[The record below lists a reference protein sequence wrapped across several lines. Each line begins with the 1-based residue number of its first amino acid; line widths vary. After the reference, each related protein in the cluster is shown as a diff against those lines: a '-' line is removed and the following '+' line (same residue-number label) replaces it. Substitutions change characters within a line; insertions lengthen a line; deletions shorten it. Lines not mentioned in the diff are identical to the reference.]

1 MAGLTV
7 YSKDGQTVRTVLNK
21 WQYNGEYMGDRK
33 ITATVNSPV
42 KIDWQ
47 IDDYVYLRGQYF
59 KIKATPP
66 AKKQAR
72 RGEYGAGLVYENVV
86 FQSIVN
92 DLVVI
97 QFKDYT
103 IGDNLLHYSGLD
115 TFSFYMTKPDDLANR
130 ILANLILAYGEG
142 VWNIII
148 ATEDVYD
155 SDGEI
160 LVHGT
165 PIEITDKS
173 VSVSSGTNLHD
184 ALNLYNSMF
193 ELNYIITV
201 INGVNTIIVGGDTTI
216 NVDSWGYGEGRGLKS
231 LTQSRDES
239 EAIVTRLHAYGST
252 RNLPFRYYNKK
263 YNDKVYYPE
272 LFDENGKYLLE
283 ATYINKLML
292 PYNNWVIKSKM
303 YDAYIDSETIA
314 KYGLREGTV
323 TFDGSDEKWQEIY
336 PSLEGMRIHHISPG
350 MTGYYTGASEEQ
362 QTIFTT
368 LQAWLADQTGHTY
381 SEAWEFLA
389 RILIDYNNEDKTQ
402 IPLVSGWR
410 NLVQA
415 FYAGTNPHSYCQYIE
430 YQVNEYQYVDAHLAR
445 GGISKRK
452 IEGTNRYL
460 IANGSFEVY
469 FYYYEP
475 EWTII
480 SGYGLDNYNVNRYG
494 LGSSAGAWVNR
505 GKLVIGE
512 ISTPYHWEETEGS
525 DYEFEDGVK
534 VRQLIIITKENV
546 TPMQIAKYNSAA
558 ATAFVNTFQAKL
570 NELMYKDGIYQPWS
584 TELDISRNHQ
594 YKITQAQINQVTSY
608 LYNHV
613 PDNEGR
619 LDMLVEGSGVIDNGV
634 MDDNSGKKE
643 RKTDTNGAPIEDE
656 FYVTIPQVFFNIEDF
671 FDPYDKPMLC
681 MKSGMCAGRSFEIL
695 GCEELSPWEAGYRL
709 RIARDDSD
717 IDTMNMYF
725 PNSVFQLQSG
735 DQYVLTG
742 IYMPDIYVESAEVR
756 LLNQAEEYLAEY
768 DHEVYQYAPEL
779 DNQFLASHPA
789 LANKIQ
795 EGLTI
800 QFNDRDAGDEEGTTG
815 DLNAGD
821 VKRYIKTLTIKYQEE
836 YLPKYEVALTEKPQ
850 NVTLQQMLG
859 K

>member
-7 YSKDGQTVRTVLNK
+7 YSKDGQTVRTVLSK

-33 ITATVNSPV
+33 VTATVHSPV

-97 QFKDYT
+97 QFKDYV

-115 TFSFYMTKPDDLANR
+115 AFSFYMTKPDDLANR

-160 LVHGT
+160 IVHGT

-184 ALNLYNSMF
+184 ALNLYNSLF

-263 YNDKVYYPE
+263 YNDNTQYPE
-272 LFDENGKYLLE
+272 LFDENDKYLLE

-323 TFDGSDEKWQEIY
+323 TFDGSDENWKEIY
-336 PSLEGMRIHHISPG
+336 PSIENMNISDIRAG
-350 MTGYYTGASEEQ
+350 MTGYYTGANLEEQ
-362 QTIFTT
+362 TIQST
-368 LQAWLADQTGHTY
+368 LQAWLKDHTGRTSNEVFEFFTTY
-381 SEAWEFLA
+381 LCDFNAIDKKKPPLA
-389 RILIDYNNEDKTQ
+389 KD
-402 IPLVSGWR
+402 W
-410 NLVQA
+410 QA
-415 FYAGTNPHSYCQYIE
+415 LMRAFCAGINIYSYCTRIE
-430 YQVNEYQYVDAHLAR
+430 YQATSYEWTNPDHLVK
-445 GGISKRK
+445 GTPLTMK
-452 IEGTNRYL
+452 IEGTSPVRTL
-460 IANGSFEVY
+460 IANGSAEVY
-469 FYYYEP
+469 WHSYRP
-475 EWTII
+475 EWNII
-480 SGYGLDNYNVNRYG
+480 SGHNVDVVTENRYG
-494 LGSSAGAWVNR
+494 LGCPTGAWVNR
-505 GKLVIGE
+505 SYIVVKAYESSYGF
-512 ISTPYHWEETEGS
+512 S
-525 DYEFEDGVK
+525 DVYEYEYGYEVTK
-534 VRQLIIITKENV
+534 RMIITE
-546 TPMQIAKYNSAA
+546 TPMTPEQSQKYNSSE
-558 ATAFVNTFQAKL
+558 ATQLTEDFMTLL
-570 NELMYKDGIYQPWS
+570 NQLMYKDGEYLPWNTS
-584 TELDISRNHQ
+584 LEVSRNHS
-594 YKITQAQINQVTSY
+594 YKITQEQIDSITRYIDSN
-608 LYNHV
+608 V
-613 PDNEGR
+613 PENKGR
-619 LDMLVEGSGVIDNGV
+619 LDMLVEGSNIADTGT
-634 MDDNSGKKE
+634 KE
-643 RKTDTNGAPIEDE
+643 NANDETDTQGNEIASE
-656 FYVTIPQVFFNIEDF
+656 FYVNIPQVFFNVEDF

-695 GCEELSPWEAGYRL
+695 GCEELSPWEAGYKLRL
-709 RIARDDSD
+709 ARDDSD

-756 LLNQAEEYLAEY
+756 LLNQAREYLAEY

>member
-7 YSKDGQTVRTVLNK
+7 YSKDGQTVRTVLSK

-33 ITATVNSPV
+33 VTATVNSPV

-97 QFKDYT
+97 QFKDYV
-103 IGDNLLHYSGLD
+103 IDDNLLHYSGLD

-216 NVDSWGYGEGRGLKS
+216 NVDSWGYGAGRGLKS

-263 YNDKVYYPE
+263 YNDNIQYPE

-292 PYNNWVIKSKM
+292 PYDNWIIKSKM
-303 YDAYIDSETIA
+303 YDAYIDSETID

-323 TFDGSDEKWQEIY
+323 TFDGSDENWKEIY
-336 PSLEGMRIHHISPG
+336 PSIENMNISDIRAG
-350 MTGYYTGASEEQ
+350 MTGYNTGANLEEQ
-362 QTIFTT
+362 TIQST
-368 LQAWLADQTGHTY
+368 LQAWLEDHTGRTSNEVFEFFTTY
-381 SEAWEFLA
+381 LCDFNAE
-389 RILIDYNNEDKTQ
+389 NKTKP
-402 IPLVSGWR
+402 PLTKDWQALMR
-410 NLVQA
+410 A
-415 FYAGTNPHSYCQYIE
+415 FYAGINIYSYCSRIE
-430 YQVNEYQYVDAHLAR
+430 YQATRYEWISQAHWAKGKPLTR
-445 GGISKRK
+445 T
-452 IEGTNRYL
+452 IEGTSPVRTL
-460 IANGSFEVY
+460 IANGPFELY
-469 FYYYEP
+469 WFNYKP
-475 EWTII
+475 EWDII
-480 SGYGLDNYNVNRYG
+480 SGHNVDVTPANRYG
-494 LGSSAGAWVNR
+494 IGCPTDAWVNR
-505 GKLVIGE
+505 SYIIANVSENTYGYLVPG
-512 ISTPYHWEETEGS
+512 
-525 DYEFEDGVK
+525 FESESGYVVTK
-534 VRQLIIITKENV
+534 RMIITE
-546 TPMQIAKYNSAA
+546 TLMTSEQSQKYNSSG
-558 ATAFVNTFQAKL
+558 ATQLTEDFMTLL
-570 NELMYKDGIYQPWS
+570 NQLMYKDGKYLPWS
-584 TELDISRNHQ
+584 TSLEVSRNHS
-594 YKITQAQINQVTSY
+594 YKITQEQIDSITRY
-608 LYNHV
+608 LDSNV
-613 PDNEGR
+613 PENEGR
-619 LDMLVEGSGVIDNGV
+619 LDMLVVGSNIADTGV
-634 MDDNSGKKE
+634 KE
-643 RKTDTNGAPIEDE
+643 NANDETDTQGNEIASE
-656 FYVTIPQVFFNIEDF
+656 FYVNIPQVFFNVEDF

-695 GCEELSPWEAGYRL
+695 GCEELSPWEAGYKLRL
-709 RIARDDSD
+709 ARDDSD